1 MRRILAMK
9 IKDTFHYR
17 NVWMGIAILMI
28 LLFHSE
34 MKFNNEI
41 LSTFQTFGYGGVD
54 NFLFASGI
62 GCYYSLHKNSD
73 AAAFMYRRIL
83 RIMPMYLCF
92 LAVWLLYKRLF
103 FEMPISSMIGNIFCV
118 QNFTG
123 KGNEFNWY
131 ISAMWLMY
139 LLAPLMASA
148 VSKMNRW
155 ITGFGALALLLA
167 FSVSYWYSYTFIIT
181 IARIPV
187 FFLGMLVAK
196 KALDGFELKKWHAAI
211 LFTLGIAAL
220 AVLIFLNGRLTSDRM
235 WLLAL
240 LWYPFIIIT
249 PGLCL
254 AISLLCRILEKIR
267 PGKFAV
273 KLLDRLGTKTFSVYL
288 VHILVLD
295 IFANM
300 LVAKGICADTNWNR
314 LLLVLPITLGCVLLE
329 LANKFLQHLLYSRK

>member
-1 MRRILAMK
+1 
-9 IKDTFHYR
+9 
-17 NVWMGIAILMI
+17 
-28 LLFHSE
+28 
-34 MKFNNEI
+34 
-41 LSTFQTFGYGGVD
+41 
-54 NFLFASGI
+54 
-62 GCYYSLHKNSD
+62 
-73 AAAFMYRRIL
+73 
-83 RIMPMYLCF
+83 
-92 LAVWLLYKRLF
+92 
-103 FEMPISSMIGNIFCV
+103 
-118 QNFTG
+118 
-123 KGNEFNWY
+123 
-131 ISAMWLMY
+131 
-139 LLAPLMASA
+139 
-148 VSKMNRW
+148 
-155 ITGFGALALLLA
+155 
-167 FSVSYWYSYTFIIT
+167 
-181 IARIPV
+181 
-187 FFLGMLVAK
+187 MLVAK

-211 LFTLGIAAL
+211 LFTLGIAAM

-314 LLLVLPITLGCVLLE
+314 LFLVIPITLGCLLLE
-329 LANKFLQHLLYSRK
+329 LVNKGLQKLIYSRF